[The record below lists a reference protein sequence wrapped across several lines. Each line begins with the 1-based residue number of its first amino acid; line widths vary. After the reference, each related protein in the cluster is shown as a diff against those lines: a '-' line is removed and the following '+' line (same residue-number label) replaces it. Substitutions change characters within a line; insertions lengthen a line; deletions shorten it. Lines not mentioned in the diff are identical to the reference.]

1 MIGRRVRKRVVYVDG
16 IPIEST
22 LLDAG
27 ESGLKGEERSDPTA
41 LALLDPRQL
50 FDKYDTDG
58 SGGIDFDEFKVL
70 LRDLRIQLS
79 EPKALAYFKKCDKMR
94 RGSISFEEFR
104 LALYTCDPKNPNR
117 TMGFA
122 PGQSLSPKDLFEMF
136 DKEEEGAVDRATFI
150 EILAFLGKPL
160 PLDKMEAIFSA
171 NENPELGM
179 MGYVQFKK
187 VWLSLVD
194 VRAELRNRGERFNRF
209 LPNSTLTKKLE
220 VLVNLE
226 EKQEATTLLE
236 AANALDDERIACER
250 RNLVGEVLL
259 LSRVVLADALDAAGQ
274 VYVFGKGPFNYFDV
288 R

>member
-1 MIGRRVRKRVVYVDG
+1 
-16 IPIEST
+16 
-22 LLDAG
+22 
-27 ESGLKGEERSDPTA
+27 
-41 LALLDPRQL
+41 
-50 FDKYDTDG
+50 
-58 SGGIDFDEFKVL
+58 VL

-171 NENPELGM
+171 NENVGIAFCYLRLQTTHATSRGC
-179 MGYVQFKK
+179 FCS
-187 VWLSLVD
+187 LSL
-194 VRAELRNRGERFNRF
+194 G
-209 LPNSTLTKKLE
+209 
-220 VLVNLE
+220 
-226 EKQEATTLLE
+226 
-236 AANALDDERIACER
+236 
-250 RNLVGEVLL
+250 
-259 LSRVVLADALDAAGQ
+259 
-274 VYVFGKGPFNYFDV
+274 
-288 R
+288 